1 MKGAILSIEKDREE
15 TILEL
20 FKKGLAEGIFD
31 TLLIPLKVPAGD
43 SFAYVLLKNQ
53 SLLDRASPLPPV
65 MPVQGAKALSSLTGM
80 GKSNQKIA
88 AVMRPCEISAAIELY
103 KLKQIDLDNI
113 FLVSIDCPG
122 VLQLSDFIKDP
133 EKGIEKFTKT
143 LDQWGSDFT
152 RPVCKICTEFGMPSS
167 DLHIGLLGSENKS
180 VFLIP
185 GTEKGKEILER
196 LDILPKNDMENWETQ
211 VKDIRDKRENKR
223 NMEHKELKSE
233 IEGPDKLLE
242 IFSKCV
248 NCRNCMR
255 VCPICYCREC
265 YFNSDALKLYPEN
278 YMVRAKNKGGL
289 RLPPDTLLFHLGR
302 MSHMIFS
309 CVSCGSCEDAC
320 PVSIPVAQIF
330 SMVADETQKL
340 FNYVPGRSIDEPLPL
355 ATYKEEEFREIE
367 TPYVETYQSK
377 EIKSG

>member
-15 TILEL
+15 TILKLLERGL
-20 FKKGLAEGIFD
+20 VKGVFD
-31 TLLIPLKVPAGD
+31 TLLIPLKVPAED

-53 SLLDRASPLPPV
+53 ALLDRASPLPPV
-65 MPVQGAKALSSLTGM
+65 MPVQGAKALSSLTMM
-80 GKSNQKIA
+80 GKSKQKIA
-88 AVMRPCEISAAIELY
+88 VVMRPCEISAAIELY
-103 KLKQIDLDNI
+103 KLKQIDLENI

-122 VLQLSDFIKDP
+122 VLQLSDYIIDP
-133 EKGIEKFTKT
+133 KKGIEKFTET

-152 RPVCKICTEFGMPSS
+152 RPVCKICTKFSMIAS
-167 DLHIGLLGSENKS
+167 DLHIGLLGSEDKS
-180 VFLIP
+180 IFLIP
-185 GTEKGKEILER
+185 GTEKGKYILES
-196 LDILPKNDMENWETQ
+196 LDILPENDMEDWETK
-211 VKDIRDKRENKR
+211 VKDIRKKRENKR
-223 NMEHKELKSE
+223 QMEHEKLKSK
-233 IEGPDKLLE
+233 IEGPDKFLE
-242 IFSKCV
+242 IYSKCI

-265 YFNSDALKLYPEN
+265 YFNSGALKLYPEN
-278 YMVRAKNKGGL
+278 YMIRAKNKGGL

-330 SMVADETQKL
+330 SLVADETQKL
-340 FNYVPGRSIDEPLPL
+340 FNYVPGRSIDESLPL
-355 ATYKEEEFREIE
+355 VTYKEEEFREIE
-367 TPYVETYQSK
+367 IPYVETYQPE